1 MLSGFIQT
9 PFFGL
14 ALTMVCWLV
23 AVKISKK
30 TGLLICNPLLV
41 ASLII
46 VALLTVFN
54 IPFKVFNKGGAFI
67 SLMLGPATAVLALN
81 VYNQR
86 QVLQENFLPVVVGC
100 FAGCLTSIASVLG
113 LCYFFEVEQVFSS
126 SMPPKS
132 VTTAI
137 ALGISESGGGIP
149 GITAAAVIVTGIE
162 GAILAPWLAKIFF
175 VKNPVAEGVAIG
187 ACSHALGTSK
197 ALEIGKVQGAM
208 SSISLCVCGIVTT
221 ALAILFY

>member
-1 MLSGFIQT
+1 MLKGFIQT

-14 ALTMVCWLV
+14 ALTMICWLV
-23 AVKISKK
+23 GVKISQK
-30 TGLLICNPLLV
+30 TKLLICNPLLIS
-41 ASLII
+41 SLII
-46 VALLTVFN
+46 VALLTAFD
-54 IPFKVFNKGGAFI
+54 IPFKVFNLGGSFI
-67 SLMLGPATAVLALN
+67 SMMLGPATAVLALN

-86 QVLQENFLPVVVGC
+86 EVLHENFLPVVVGC
-100 FAGCLTSIASVLG
+100 FAGCLASIGSVLG
-113 LCYFFEVEQVFSS
+113 LCEFFAVEQVFSS
-126 SMPPKS
+126 SMLPKS

-162 GAILAPWLAKIFF
+162 GAILAPWLAKLFHIT
-175 VKNPVAEGVAIG
+175 NPVAEGVAIG